1 MAVIFEVFMPELFAV
16 QLHLLSDVK
25 KKARDGAERLRACL
39 DGYFFELR
47 R

>member
-1 MAVIFEVFMPELFAV
+1 MILAIRTDQPTAE
-16 QLHLLSDVK
+16 LHLLSDVK